1 MVRYQKG
8 ASRVAFVP
16 PERTL
21 AKTARARAH
30 PNRHATFLAPSLC
43 LAAPFFRIGLLWE
56 KDHRRAC
63 QQEKKRKTSTSF
75 WGTAR
80 NKTVIRIRDPAEC
93 NGQMDLAAGCSCWA
107 LKKSGHSK
115 KKKPK
120 GHPKNGPQPR
130 ATPIFFRCAQKCRWQ
145 TCLMLL
151 HVFAI
156 SFGRPRTVSKTSKA
170 TKEKH

>member
-63 QQEKKRKTSTSF
+63 QQEKKKKNQHIFLGHREKQNSHQ
-75 WGTAR
+75 
-80 NKTVIRIRDPAEC
+80 NKGPCRVQRA
-93 NGQMDLAAGCSCWA
+93 
-107 LKKSGHSK
+107 
-115 KKKPK
+115 
-120 GHPKNGPQPR
+120 NGP
-130 ATPIFFRCAQKCRWQ
+130 CRRLQ
-145 TCLMLL
+145 LL
-151 HVFAI
+151 G
-156 SFGRPRTVSKTSKA
+156 S
-170 TKEKH
+170 